1 MVQFKLK
8 AGDRI
13 MLCSD
18 GLYNSMTHKILLKN
32 MMDEKSMD
40 EIIDAYRM
48 LCEKQGNDN
57 YTAVLIA
64 VG

>member
-1 MVQFKLK
+1 M
-8 AGDRI
+8 R
-13 MLCSD
+13 
-18 GLYNSMTHKILLKN
+18 HKVLLKN
-32 MMDEKSMD
+32 MMDEKWMD
-40 EIIDAYRM
+40 KSIDAYRV